1 MTDKNPRILL
11 QDSEKLVTG
20 FVESCYKIPGNPIT
34 PPAFLT
40 QWETDIRYIKT
51 TGRFRKRG
59 IRFRK
64 RGIHFRNMSCHFS
77 KRNGRFGDSKCNIP
91 HAR

>member
-20 FVESCYKIPGNPIT
+20 FVESCYKIPDIPT
-34 PPAFLT
+34 ATPAFLT
-40 QWETDIRYIKT
+40 RQKTGIQNIKT
-51 TGRFRKRG
+51 TGRFRKRA
-59 IRFRK
+59 
-64 RGIHFRNMSCHFS
+64 IHFRNTSCHFS